1 MRTARHLQASS
12 TLFFFFLFI
21 AVVSA
26 SVIRGVDVASSSS
39 LLQKKDGLPVPL
51 TNTAYLPAQIGG
63 IVGSYAFCL
72 VIVAVALLL
81 LSKRRREHLQSG
93 EEFDFA
99 QPTPFDA
106 IQLPETLQLQDSIVP
121 FAVKSP
127 AFFGGGDGSN
137 PNFSNFSNFSGVS
150 YPNPYPPGSTY
161 AGSPISPTETHGG
174 TIVSSLHTKGNLYL
188 SASYAS
194 SFRVPG
200 VDPSVDQE
208 IVTANR
214 EMAQSQLEEMYKY
227 VMEQEEAK
235 ANGVVLEGPPAPLS
249 PQSGSNSSRSSPIVA
264 NPGANVGFN
273 NPSPATTTSMPYNN
287 YNPNIHRKDESMG
300 STAML
305 VKKEKT
311 KSKPLSLNLSK
322 DKEKDRGDG
331 GERTSRTSSI
341 LSALKSPRGKKKMQH
356 GISISSPIMTPMS
369 GTFPRF
375 GTTNGGAPGHG
386 YGNGGGYA
394 EAEEMNTIPPRHYAP
409 AAPPPVPTL
418 QHPMPPP
425 KAVAIQQ
432 QPTPETS
439 PLSTLSI
446 DERIGAAVSVNN
458 RNQQLPPVNTNTSRQ
473 NGAHNRNLSLT
484 TGTPIDQRDPES
496 AISAVSAVS
505 AVSRSSADSSAPLV
519 GLPTSPKPGVNRFPS
534 LSSLP
539 ASPRATKTT
548 FFGGNQPMSP
558 TGVTFASASPVST
571 TSGLGRSNAPSALRT
586 GGGLPLRAYEPSIT
600 SPSFASHNTTKQT
613 VFERAQPMSPGFNN
627 GSQTPWTGAPVPYT
641 PYQPFSP
648 VIPMTPSL
656 VTKAD
661 RKRMRRLEPKT
672 PTMEMVRSS
681 DDIW

>member
-1 MRTARHLQASS
+1 MHPR
-12 TLFFFFLFI
+12 
-21 AVVSA
+21 
-26 SVIRGVDVASSSS
+26 
-39 LLQKKDGLPVPL
+39 DGLPVPL

-63 IVGSYAFCL
+63 LVGSYAFCL
-72 VIVAVALLL
+72 VVVAVALLL
-81 LSKRRREHLQSG
+81 LAKRRREHLQSG
-93 EEFDFA
+93 DEFDFS
-99 QPTPFDA
+99 QPSQIAALQF
-106 IQLPETLQLQDSIVP
+106 PETLQLQDSIVP

-127 AFFGGGDGSN
+127 TFVNGGN
-137 PNFSNFSNFSGVS
+137 PNFG
-150 YPNPYPPGSTY
+150 YPGSVV
-161 AGSPISPTETHGG
+161 SPVSPTETHGG
-174 TIVSSLHTKGNLYL
+174 TIVSSLHAKGNLYL

-208 IVTANR
+208 IVTADR

-235 ANGVVLEGPPAPLS
+235 ANGVVLAGPPASLS
-249 PQSGSNSSRSSPIVA
+249 PQSGSGSNSSRSSPVIA

-273 NPSPATTTSMPYNN
+273 NPSPVATMPYN
-287 YNPNIHRKDESMG
+287 PNHRKDESTA
-300 STAML
+300 STSML
-305 VKKEKT
+305 LKKDKV

-322 DKEKDRGDG
+322 DKDRGDG

-341 LSALKSPRGKKKMQH
+341 LSALKSPRNKKKMQ

-375 GTTNGGAPGHG
+375 GAAGGAPGGYG

-418 QHPMPPP
+418 P
-425 KAVAIQQ
+425 QQ

-446 DERIGAAVSVNN
+446 DERIGAAMVTKSHPNHHN
-458 RNQQLPPVNTNTSRQ
+458 LPPVNTNTSRHYPGQ
-473 NGAHNRNLSLT
+473 HDRDLSLT
-484 TGTPIDQRDPES
+484 TGLTPIDQRDPES

-505 AVSRSSADSSAPLV
+505 AVSNNSGDSSAPLV

-548 FFGGNQPMSP
+548 FFSQNQPMSP
-558 TGVTFASASPVST
+558 TGVAFASASPSSSM
-571 TSGLGRSNAPSALRT
+571 SGLARSNAPSALRT

-613 VFERAQPMSPGFNN
+613 VFERAQPLSPGLNN
-627 GSQTPWTGAPVPYT
+627 GSQTPWTGAPVPYS

-648 VIPMTPSL
+648 VVPMTPSL

>member
-1 MRTARHLQASS
+1 MRTARHHQAS
-12 TLFFFFLFI
+12 TLFFFTSPLTLSFAI
-21 AVVSA
+21 VSA
-26 SVIRGVDVASSSS
+26 SVIRGVDVARSSSFS
-39 LLQKKDGLPVPL
+39 APPLSKKDGLPVPL
-51 TNTAYLPAQIGG
+51 TNPAYLPAQIGG

-72 VIVAVALLL
+72 VVVAVSLLL

-99 QPTPFDA
+99 QPTHVDA
-106 IQLPETLQLQDSIVP
+106 IEFPETLQLQDSIVP

-127 AFFGGGDGSN
+127 TFFGGN
-137 PNFSNFSNFSGVS
+137 PNFS
-150 YPNPYPPGSTY
+150 YPGSAY

-174 TIVSSLHTKGNLYL
+174 TIVSSLHAKGNLYL

-208 IVTANR
+208 IVTADR
-214 EMAQSQLEEMYKY
+214 DMAQSQLEEMYKY

-273 NPSPATTTSMPYNN
+273 NPSPATTTMLYNLPAAN
-287 YNPNIHRKDESMG
+287 HRKDESMG
-300 STAML
+300 STSML
-305 VKKEKT
+305 LKKEKT

-322 DKEKDRGDG
+322 DKEKDRDG

-341 LSALKSPRGKKKMQH
+341 LSALKSPRNKKKMQ

-375 GTTNGGAPGHG
+375 GTAGGGAPGYG

-418 QHPMPPP
+418 QQPVPP
-425 KAVAIQQ
+425 KTVAIQQ

-446 DERIGAAVSVNN
+446 DERIGAAVTINK
-458 RNQQLPPVNTNTSRQ
+458 NQQLPPVNTNTR
-473 NGAHNRNLSLT
+473 HNRNLSLT

-496 AISAVSAVS
+496 AVSAMSTVS
-505 AVSRSSADSSAPLV
+505 NNSGDSSAPLV

-548 FFGGNQPMSP
+548 FFNNGNQPLSP
-558 TGVTFASASPVST
+558 TGVAFASASPVST

-600 SPSFASHNTTKQT
+600 SPSFATHNQTKQT
-613 VFERAQPMSPGFNN
+613 VFERAQPLSPGFNN
-627 GSQTPWTGAPVPYT
+627 GSQTPWTGAPVPYS

-648 VIPMTPSL
+648 VVPMTPSL

-681 DDIW
+681 EDIW

>member
-1 MRTARHLQASS
+1 MRTGRLHKKSTHLIFTSLSTSS
-12 TLFFFFLFI
+12 WL
-21 AVVSA
+21 AVASA
-26 SVIRGVDVASSSS
+26 SALFYHRGVDVATSSSS
-39 LLQKKDGLPVPL
+39 TSSIFSVHLAAREGLPKPL
-51 TNTAYLPAQIGG
+51 DNKAYLPAQVGG

-72 VIVAVALLL
+72 VVVAITLLL

-93 EEFDFA
+93 EEYDFSQSSQIA
-99 QPTPFDA
+99 ALQF
-106 IQLPETLQLQDSIVP
+106 PETLQLQDSVVP

-127 AFFGGGDGSN
+127 PALQTSFNYSYQGSS
-137 PNFSNFSNFSGVS
+137 FTAVDS
-150 YPNPYPPGSTY
+150 
-161 AGSPISPTETHGG
+161 AISPTETHGG
-174 TIVSSLHTKGNLYL
+174 TIVSTLHAKSNLYL

-208 IVTANR
+208 IVTADR

-249 PQSGSNSSRSSPIVA
+249 PVSNSSRSSGSNPNLV
-264 NPGANVGFN
+264 PGANVGFN
-273 NPSPATTTSMPYNN
+273 NPSTTNSYS
-287 YNPNIHRKDESMG
+287 HRKEE
-300 STAML
+300 STASTATL
-305 VKKEKT
+305 IRKE
-311 KSKPLSLNLSK
+311 KSKPTSLNLSLGS
-322 DKEKDRGDG
+322 KENKDG

-341 LSALKSPRGKKKMQH
+341 LSALKSPRNKKKMQ
-356 GISISSPIMTPMS
+356 GVSISSPIMTPMS

-375 GTTNGGAPGHG
+375 NQPGQGPYG

-409 AAPPPVPTL
+409 AAPPPIP
-418 QHPMPPP
+418 
-425 KAVAIQQ
+425 QQ

-446 DERIGAAVSVNN
+446 DERIGAAIVTKN
-458 RNQQLPPVNTNTSRQ
+458 LPKPRAV
-473 NGAHNRNLSLT
+473 
-484 TGTPIDQRDPES
+484 TGLTPIDQQQREPE
-496 AISAVSAVS
+496 SAVSAAS
-505 AVSRSSADSSAPLV
+505 NSSSDSSAPLV

-534 LSSLP
+534 LASLP

-548 FFGGNQPMSP
+548 FFQQPPASSSSSQQNQPLSP
-558 TGVTFASASPVST
+558 TGVAFASASPSSSFAS
-571 TSGLGRSNAPSALRT
+571 SGFSRPNAPSALRT

-600 SPSFASHNTTKQT
+600 SPSFATHNQTKQT
-613 VFERAQPMSPGFNN
+613 VFERSGPLSPSGA
-627 GSQTPWTGAPVPYT
+627 QTPWTGAPVPYS

-672 PTMEMVRSS
+672 PTMEMVRST
-681 DDIW
+681 DETW